1 MNEKDEKAFSAK
13 QQWVI
18 DNILSILEEHRT
30 EINELRKEVAKWEI
44 KEREK
49 GSQSL

>member
-1 MNEKDEKAFSAK
+1 MKKKEEKAFNAK

-18 DNILSILEEHRT
+18 DSILTILEDHRT
-30 EINELRKEVAKWEI
+30 EINELRKEVAIWAK

-49 GSQSL
+49 GGQSL

>member
-1 MNEKDEKAFSAK
+1 MDTTEKAFSKK

-18 DNILSILEEHRT
+18 DNILRLLEEHRI
-30 EINELRKEVAKWEI
+30 EIDSIRKEVSIWQLR
-44 KEREK
+44 EREK